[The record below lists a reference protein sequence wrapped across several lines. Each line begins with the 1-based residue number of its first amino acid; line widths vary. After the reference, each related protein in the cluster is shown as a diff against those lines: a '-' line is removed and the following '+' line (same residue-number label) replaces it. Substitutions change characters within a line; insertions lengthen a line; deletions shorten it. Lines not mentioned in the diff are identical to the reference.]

1 MIQTNLKVKLRTER
15 GKKSIVR
22 NLRADGYVPG
32 ICYGAL
38 KESVLIYVSAKELKA
53 ALSTEAKEHVLIKL
67 NADKGSELNAK
78 TAILK
83 DIVRHPLKRTY
94 IHADFQ
100 ILDMKKPIKVNV
112 GVKLLGKAAGVA
124 MGGILD
130 QVRREVEVKCLP
142 TNIPAHLD
150 LDISA
155 LEIGDSLHVRDIEA
169 IEGVEI
175 LTSGDLTIAVIAA
188 AIVIEE
194 PVAAEE
200 EELEEAAEEEEEGK
214 GKEKEASEE

>member
-22 NLRADGYVPG
+22 KLRKDGYVPG

-38 KESVLIYVSAKELKA
+38 KESVPVYVSAKELKD

-83 DIVRHPLKRTY
+83 DIVRHPLKRNY

-100 ILDMKKPIKVNV
+100 ILDMKKPIKVSV
-112 GVKLLGKAAGVA
+112 GVKLLGRAAGVA
-124 MGGILD
+124 VGGILD

-142 TNIPAHLD
+142 TKIPEHLD
-150 LDISA
+150 VDMSE
-155 LEIGDSLHVRDIEA
+155 LEIGDSLHVRDIE
-169 IEGVEI
+169 IPEGVEI
-175 LTSGDLTIAVIAA
+175 LTSGDLTIAVIATAITVEEEAPEEEEEEA
-188 AIVIEE
+188 A
-194 PVAAEE
+194 AAEE
-200 EELEEAAEEEEEGK
+200 EE
-214 GKEKEASEE
+214 KEKEAVEE